1 MRELTAQAFE
11 ADNKPVA
18 PLTAQEYVQRIEIQ
32 LGMIE
37 AMIVDTRE
45 IIHRFKQE
53 HSKCQPCT

>member
-53 HSKCQPCT
+53 HQS